1 MTYKLL
7 LAEIKERLAEAFAD
21 GDHQAAR
28 AIFLEMLQVGKAWLL
43 ELREWPTHSEAD
55 QAQRFTEAL
64 EALEETLRRNDELTT
79 FAPFL
84 IGERVEIERTEY
96 GPRFV
101 WVEATIIDCRPTE
114 NWIRM
119 RQDARAL
126 DYLVKDRDGEEIWRA
141 DRGLRKT
148 QR

>member
-7 LAEIKERLAEAFAD
+7 LVEIKERLAEAFAD

-43 ELREWPTHSEAD
+43 ELREQPTPTEAD

-64 EALEETLRRNDELTT
+64 EALEETLRRNDVLTT

-101 WVEATIIDCRPTE
+101 WVEAIIIDCQPTE
-114 NWIRM
+114 NWVRVH
-119 RQDARAL
+119 QDTRAL
-126 DYLVKDRDGEEIWRA
+126 DYLVKDRDGEEFWRA
-141 DRGLRKT
+141 DRGLRKI
-148 QR
+148 RR

>member
-1 MTYKLL
+1 MYKLL

-21 GDHQAAR
+21 GNHQAAR
-28 AIFLEMLQVGKAWLL
+28 AIFLQMLQVGKAWLL
-43 ELREWPTHSEAD
+43 ELREQPTHSEAA

-84 IGERVEIERTEY
+84 IGERVEVERTEY

-101 WVEATIIDCRPTE
+101 WVEATVLDCRPSEYRARLNQNT
-114 NWIRM
+114 
-119 RQDARAL
+119 RAL
-126 DYLVKDRDGEEIWRA
+126 DYLVRHRDGEETWRA
-141 DRGLRKT
+141 DLGLRKV
-148 QR
+148 RR